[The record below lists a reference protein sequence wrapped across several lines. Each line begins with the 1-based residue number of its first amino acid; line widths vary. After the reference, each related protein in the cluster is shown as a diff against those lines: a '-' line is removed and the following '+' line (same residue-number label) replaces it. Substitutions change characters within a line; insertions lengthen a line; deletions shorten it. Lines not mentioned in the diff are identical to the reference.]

1 MVLNIRWLW
10 VGEVHCLYLF
20 ADTIAVLFFGMRALS
35 GNFGVRAFELHS
47 QWAYCQV
54 RAFICILAKNLKEPA
69 VSAAGSF
76 DYFFASLALALAR
89 CLFISAMSASQ
100 TSSMSPTMP

>member
-35 GNFGVRAFELHS
+35 GNFGVRAF
-47 QWAYCQV
+47 A
-54 RAFICILAKNLKEPA
+54 APFA
-69 VSAAGSF
+69 VGLLSGPGF
-76 DYFFASLALALAR
+76 YLY
-89 CLFISAMSASQ
+89 
-100 TSSMSPTMP
+100 SS